1 MVQKSGLF
9 QEQDLDLTNE
19 KPADSPSYGQNS
31 FLIVDDELHT
41 REICCDFLEE
51 GQFKVESASNG
62 KEALEILSKK
72 NFQILLSDIQMPEM
86 DGIDLLKESRRL
98 YPEMDVI
105 LMTAYGGLPTA
116 IEAIRFGAYDY
127 ITKPFSRDF
136 LMNRVHKCLEKS
148 ELQKKLKESQEKLIE
163 QEKLA
168 ALGGV
173 ASWLSH
179 RMRNSLSVISMCAHY
194 LKGKKYDSNAAEPDE
209 VIGAI
214 INKTKVLEKITS
226 DLITYSRSYV
236 LQKNMEDINQILEEA
251 VQSLL
256 VQIQIQKVELI
267 KKLAEG
273 IPSLACDPHTLHEAF
288 ENILVNA
295 LHAIGSQEKEI
306 LFIKSEFVPEIS
318 NEEFPKKGKIIVS
331 ITNSGSIIPPENREK
346 IFMPFFTTKEN
357 GSGLGLA
364 ITRRIVEQHGG
375 EVFVESGERSLPE
388 LGIKELKKITTIS
401 MNFAITG
408 LLAEC
413 GVNLP

>member
-1 MVQKSGLF
+1 M
-9 QEQDLDLTNE
+9 TNE
-19 KPADSPSYGQNS
+19 KLGDSPSQGQS
-31 FLIVDDELHT
+31 LILVVDDELHT

-51 GQFKVESASNG
+51 SLFKVESASNG

-72 NFQILLSDIQMPEM
+72 SFHILLSDIQMPEM
-86 DGIDLLKESRRL
+86 DGIALLKESRLL

-148 ELQKKLKESQEKLIE
+148 ELQKKLKESQTKLIE

-194 LKGKKYDSNAAEPDE
+194 LKGKSGGGKPEEFNE
-209 VIGAI
+209 VMGAI

-236 LQKNMEDINQILEEA
+236 PQKNMEDINQILEDAIE
-251 VQSLL
+251 SLL

-267 KKLAEG
+267 KKCSGEL
-273 IPSLACDPHTLHEAF
+273 PSIACDPHILHEAF

-306 LFIKSEFVPEIS
+306 LFIKSEFIPEPS
-318 NEEFPKKGKIIVS
+318 KEEFPKKGKIIVS
-331 ITNSGSIIPPENREK
+331 ITNSGSVIPEENREK

-375 EVFVESGERSLPE
+375 EVFVESGERSLQE
-388 LGIKELKKITTIS
+388 LGIKEPKKFTMIS
-401 MNFAITG
+401 LTFHVI
-408 LLAEC
+408 
-413 GVNLP
+413 

>member
-1 MVQKSGLF
+1 M
-9 QEQDLDLTNE
+9 TNE
-19 KPADSPSYGQNS
+19 KSADSPPYGQS
-31 FLIVDDELHT
+31 SVLVVDDELHT

-62 KEALEILSKK
+62 KEALAILSKK
-72 NFQILLSDIQMPEM
+72 SFQILLSDIQMPEM

-194 LKGKKYDSNAAEPDE
+194 LKGKPILEKGEEFNE
-209 VIGAI
+209 VMGAI

-236 LQKNMEDINQILEEA
+236 PQKNMENINQILEEA

-267 KKLAEG
+267 KKLSEG
-273 IPSLACDPHTLHEAF
+273 IPFLACDPHILHEAF

-306 LFIKSEFVPEIS
+306 IFIKSEFVSETS
-318 NEEFPKKGKIIVS
+318 NKDFSKNGKVLVS
-331 ITNSGSIIPPENREK
+331 IMNSGSIIPQENREK

-375 EVFVESGERSLPE
+375 QVSVESGERALPE
-388 LGIKELKKITTIS
+388 MGIKEPKKITTITLTFPVFPYPAPNVGS
-401 MNFAITG
+401 QG
-408 LLAEC
+408 S
-413 GVNLP
+413 